1 MAGMKLSERTQHLLR
16 NRPKPLTYA
25 KMSDDLAGMDGT
37 ITVAWLHSFA
47 VGRLQCV
54 DCDRVQLVYEY
65 LTGVPLQID

>member
-1 MAGMKLSERTQHLLR
+1 MASMKLSDRTQYLLR
-16 NRPKPLTYA
+16 QRPKPLTYA
-25 KMSDDLAGMDGT
+25 KMADDLCGTDGT